1 MMSQIKVPLNKP
13 QPHPRK
19 SKKKQEAR
27 SLYYD
32 AWLRL
37 KRNKAA
43 MVGLFLVTL
52 IVILAIF
59 AGVIAPCD
67 PYAQDLEYRLKPPTP
82 EHLLGTDD
90 YGRDILSRLIY
101 GARVSLLVGV
111 ISEGIALVIGV
122 LFGAIAGYYGGKVD
136 NVIMRLCD
144 IMFAFPELLF
154 CIGIMFALGPGIY
167 NVFIAIGFV
176 GWASYARLVR
186 GQILSLKK
194 MEFIEAAHA
203 SGATDIRIIIKHIL
217 PNTLAPI
224 IVMLTLSIPGAIMSE
239 ASLSFLGLG
248 AQPPMASWGSMI
260 FDGRSYLRTFP
271 WFSITPGIAIMLT
284 VLGFNLFGDG
294 LRDALDPRLKR

>member
-1 MMSQIKVPLNKP
+1 MASKASP
-13 QPHPRK
+13 QQ
-19 SKKKQEAR
+19 SR
-27 SLYYD
+27 SLYHD

-37 KRNKAA
+37 KKNKAA
-43 MVGLFLVTL
+43 MVGLFFVLILVFT
-52 IVILAIF
+52 AIF
-59 AGVIAPCD
+59 AGVIAPHD
-67 PYAQDLEYRLKPPTP
+67 PYAQNLDYRLKPPTA
-82 EHLLGTDD
+82 EHPLGTDD
-90 YGRDILSRLIY
+90 YGRDILSRIIY
-101 GARVSLLVGV
+101 GARVSLMVGI
-111 ISEGIALVIGV
+111 ISEGIALTIGV
-122 LFGAIAGYYGGKVD
+122 VLGALAGYYGGRVD
-136 NVIMRLCD
+136 NIIMRLCD

-176 GWASYARLVR
+176 GWAGYARLVR

-194 MEFIEAAHA
+194 MEFVEAAHA
-203 SGATDIRIIIKHIL
+203 SGAKDSRIILKHIL

-260 FDGRSYLRTFP
+260 YDGRSYLRTFP
-271 WFSITPGIAIMLT
+271 WFSIAPGIAIMLT

>member
-1 MMSQIKVPLNKP
+1 MAQAQTPLNEPKT
-13 QPHPRK
+13 RMKTAKK
-19 SKKKQEAR
+19 STQESR

-43 MVGLFLVTL
+43 MVGLFF
-52 IVILAIF
+52 VILLVVVAIF
-59 AGVIAPCD
+59 AEVIAPHD
-67 PYAQDLEYRLKPPTP
+67 PYIQDLEYRLKPPTAQ
-82 EHLLGTDD
+82 HLLGTDD
-90 YGRDILSRLIY
+90 YGRDILSRIIY
-101 GARVSLLVGV
+101 GARVSLMVGV
-111 ISEGIALVIGV
+111 ISEGIALIIGV
-122 LFGAIAGYYGGKVD
+122 LLGAIAGYYGGKVD
-136 NVIMRLCD
+136 NIIMRLCD

-176 GWASYARLVR
+176 GWAGYARLVR

-194 MEFIEAAHA
+194 MEFVEAAHA
-203 SGATDIRIIIKHIL
+203 SGAKDFRIIFKHIL

>member
-1 MMSQIKVPLNKP
+1 MAKTHIPLNKT
-13 QPHPRK
+13 RK
-19 SKKKQEAR
+19 TNTAKKSAQESR

-43 MVGLFLVTL
+43 MVGLFFVALLV
-52 IVILAIF
+52 VVAIS
-59 AGVIAPCD
+59 AGTVAPHD
-67 PYAQDLEYRLKPPTP
+67 PYIQNLDNRLKPPTA

-90 YGRDILSRLIY
+90 YGRDILSRIIY
-101 GARVSLLVGV
+101 GARVSLMVGV
-111 ISEGIALVIGV
+111 ISEGIALVLGV
-122 LFGAIAGYYGGKVD
+122 LLGALAGYYGGKVD
-136 NVIMRLCD
+136 NMIMRLCD

-194 MEFIEAAHA
+194 MEFVEAAHA
-203 SGATDIRIIIKHIL
+203 SGAKDRRIILKHIL

-224 IVMLTLSIPGAIMSE
+224 IVMLTLNIPGAMS
-239 ASLSFLGLG
+239 STPYGKLGIHDFRRQVVSQDLPVVQHNARYSNHVDCSG
-248 AQPPMASWGSMI
+248 VQP
-260 FDGRSYLRTFP
+260 FR
-271 WFSITPGIAIMLT
+271 
-284 VLGFNLFGDG
+284 
-294 LRDALDPRLKR
+294 

>member
-1 MMSQIKVPLNKP
+1 
-13 QPHPRK
+13 
-19 SKKKQEAR
+19 
-27 SLYYD
+27 
-32 AWLRL
+32 
-37 KRNKAA
+37 
-43 MVGLFLVTL
+43 MVGLFF
-52 IVILAIF
+52 VILLVVVAIF
-59 AGVIAPCD
+59 AEVIAPHD
-67 PYAQDLEYRLKPPTP
+67 PYIQDLEYRLKPPTAQ
-82 EHLLGTDD
+82 HLLGTDD
-90 YGRDILSRLIY
+90 YGRDILSRIIY
-101 GARVSLLVGV
+101 GARVSLMVGV
-111 ISEGIALVIGV
+111 ISEGIALIIGV
-122 LFGAIAGYYGGKVD
+122 LLGAIAGYYGGKVD
-136 NVIMRLCD
+136 NIIMRLCD

-176 GWASYARLVR
+176 GWAGYARLVR

-194 MEFIEAAHA
+194 MEFVEAAHA
-203 SGATDIRIIIKHIL
+203 SGAKDFRIIFKHIL